1 MDIAILL
8 LTTHNEM
15 NDDVDDLRFRFRIAI
30 IIKYLLLLEAK
41 KWATRAENIRETSK
55 HIS

>member
-1 MDIAILL
+1 MYLFLDYYDV
-8 LTTHNEM
+8 E
-15 NDDVDDLRFRFRIAI
+15 DDYLRFRFRIAI
-30 IIKYLLLLEAK
+30 KYLLLEAK